1 MRKMNDLSWTG
12 LKSKPDEVRQ
22 TNISAEAPSNIAIVK
37 YWGKRGMQLPNNP
50 SVSMTLKNAVTK
62 TTVLLDPAKTH
73 GIRFRFEGKEQP
85 SFLPKLEQFIDRA
98 SEYLPLMR
106 SFHLDISS
114 ENTFPHSS
122 GIASS
127 ASSMSALSLALLG
140 AFSNLKPETEA
151 FKRQHSFLSRLG
163 SGSACRSA
171 FGGWAAWGTAVDTYA
186 VSLPEVHRDFQSM
199 KDAILIVSAGQKSVS
214 STVGHQ
220 LMNAHA
226 YAETRY
232 AQARKRTEDL
242 IEILKIG
249 DIESLV
255 DLCEKEALELHA
267 LMMMSDPYFI
277 LLKPNTLKII
287 EGIRDFRWETG
298 IPLAFTCDAG
308 PNVHLMYREQD
319 AAKVENFIED
329 ELKSYCENRRVIWD
343 SCGDGPVLKKEK

>member
-1 MRKMNDLSWTG
+1 MRKKNDLSWTG
-12 LKSKPDEVRQ
+12 LKSKADEVSN
-22 TNISAEAPSNIAIVK
+22 TTISAEAPSNIAIVK
-37 YWGKRGMQLPNNP
+37 YWGKHGMQLPNNP
-50 SVSMTLKNAVTK
+50 SVSMTLRHAVTK
-62 TTVLLDPAKTH
+62 THLSLDASQEH

-98 SEYLPLMR
+98 AEYLPLLK

-127 ASSMSALSLALLG
+127 ASSMSALSMAILG
-140 AFSNLKPETEA
+140 ALSNLKPETEE

-171 FGGWAAWGTAVDTYA
+171 FGGWAAWGTTSDTFAVA
-186 VSLPEVHRDFQSM
+186 LPEVHAEFQSM
-199 KDAILIVSAGQKSVS
+199 KDAILIVSAGEKSVS
-214 STVGHQ
+214 STAGHQ
-220 LMNAHA
+220 LMNTHV

-232 AQARKRTEDL
+232 AQARKRTDEL
-242 IEILKIG
+242 VQIIKNG
-249 DIESLV
+249 DIEAFV

-277 LLKPNTLKII
+277 LIKPNTLKII
-287 EGIRDFRWETG
+287 DTIREFRRETG

-319 AAKVENFIED
+319 AQKVENFIED
-329 ELKSYCENRRVIWD
+329 ELKGYCENRRVIWD
-343 SCGDGPVLKKEK
+343 ACGDGPVLKFGE